1 MIDPRKITPLLS
13 NMTVDRE
20 IGRGPNGV
28 AYLVTRRLDGKKM
41 VLKHISIPASDAETK
56 ALIYAGAVSGE
67 ADAQRY
73 YASLVKDI
81 KSELLLL
88 NGIKNASNI
97 LKFRGYQVDQ
107 KFIGSGYDVYL
118 LADFCRSLPAYI
130 AAHPLT
136 KLQAVN
142 LAIDLCSGLEQLRA
156 AGLVHKDIRPT
167 NIYLGDNRHFLLGDL
182 GVVKMTDLEYS
193 SMPDQLLTDYSAPE
207 VVPSDASLSATM
219 DIYSVGM
226 ILYEIYNGGLL
237 PMGDNDRFVRTD
249 GELPAPAYADIAL
262 SDIILRACAF
272 DPENRYQTPGEMKQA
287 LVLYMQRGN
296 ISNTPLV
303 PPAQAQEEEAEV
315 DVATIAAT
323 VEAGQAAEAEQND
336 EDSQAGEREIP
347 DPGFVLDEEDDV
359 PKISLNDLSDDDLL
373 LPADTEISVEDFLAS
388 IRSTPGLEVVSM
400 DAKGNT
406 STVPGYETEETL
418 PEGTEIVDSADN
430 HVSAEAE
437 QEIAAELA
445 AEDSQQ
451 PETSANPVE
460 EPDEAPQEPVE
471 EAPQEP
477 VEEAPPQRSRRKR
490 PRPAPEPPQN
500 DDPNVYDSG
509 YEEPEGDE
517 YDDDGDSDG
526 PTSGWKKAL
535 IAVIVVLVLA
545 GGSFAG
551 YLFMTDTVKN
561 VTAESVSSSSVVV
574 KAETKNNT
582 PMEVVCS
589 TATGEVSR
597 MPFNAGGTTFTGLN
611 PSTTYTFTLKST
623 GGKLLLGSKSAE
635 IKTEQMT
642 NLTGFA
648 ASSVSAVSANLVIS
662 GTGAQPDKW
671 IVTCTADNGDVVTAE
686 ATDASE
692 PIEVTGLT
700 PATNY
705 TATIARGD
713 GDQLGGTTTCT
724 FTTMDYTVLNTF
736 EAENVTAT
744 GATVKWTYTGTV
756 PDSWTV
762 TCEGTDGSSTAQNV
776 TGTECALDG
785 LSAGVTYTVTLSCPS
800 LQETDRKTITVE
812 ISSASVTEIV
822 STQDENGNI
831 KVEWQFTSDEAPK
844 QWNISYVYA
853 SENEVTPTLM
863 TTDTN
868 SLTLENPVP
877 NTEYTFTIESAD
889 DLPVGGSTQTT
900 CVTGEAEKFTDY
912 GCSDATMTLYALE
925 ENPDSLEDETDSFT
939 TAEHIA
945 FKVEVNYDATDEDK
959 QVKTL
964 YVIRGTNGVPYY
976 VYRNDDPGRSWSGSW
991 TTARHTG
998 DLPDTISKPGSYTL
1012 EVYFNGKLLASKD
1025 FTVTTE

>member
-118 LADFCRSLPAYI
+118 LADFCRSLQAYI

-445 AEDSQQ
+445 AENSQQ
-451 PETSANPVE
+451 SETPANPVE

-490 PRPAPEPPQN
+490 PRPAPETPLK
-500 DDPNVYDSG
+500 DVPNVYDSG
-509 YEEPEGDE
+509 FEEPVGD
-517 YDDDGDSDG
+517 
-526 PTSGWKKAL
+526 
-535 IAVIVVLVLA
+535 
-545 GGSFAG
+545 
-551 YLFMTDTVKN
+551 
-561 VTAESVSSSSVVV
+561 
-574 KAETKNNT
+574 
-582 PMEVVCS
+582 
-589 TATGEVSR
+589 
-597 MPFNAGGTTFTGLN
+597 
-611 PSTTYTFTLKST
+611 
-623 GGKLLLGSKSAE
+623 
-635 IKTEQMT
+635 
-642 NLTGFA
+642 
-648 ASSVSAVSANLVIS
+648 
-662 GTGAQPDKW
+662 
-671 IVTCTADNGDVVTAE
+671 
-686 ATDASE
+686 
-692 PIEVTGLT
+692 
-700 PATNY
+700 
-705 TATIARGD
+705 
-713 GDQLGGTTTCT
+713 
-724 FTTMDYTVLNTF
+724 
-736 EAENVTAT
+736 
-744 GATVKWTYTGTV
+744 
-756 PDSWTV
+756 
-762 TCEGTDGSSTAQNV
+762 
-776 TGTECALDG
+776 
-785 LSAGVTYTVTLSCPS
+785 
-800 LQETDRKTITVE
+800 
-812 ISSASVTEIV
+812 
-822 STQDENGNI
+822 
-831 KVEWQFTSDEAPK
+831 
-844 QWNISYVYA
+844 
-853 SENEVTPTLM
+853 
-863 TTDTN
+863 
-868 SLTLENPVP
+868 
-877 NTEYTFTIESAD
+877 
-889 DLPVGGSTQTT
+889 
-900 CVTGEAEKFTDY
+900 
-912 GCSDATMTLYALE
+912 
-925 ENPDSLEDETDSFT
+925 
-939 TAEHIA
+939 
-945 FKVEVNYDATDEDK
+945 
-959 QVKTL
+959 
-964 YVIRGTNGVPYY
+964 
-976 VYRNDDPGRSWSGSW
+976 
-991 TTARHTG
+991 
-998 DLPDTISKPGSYTL
+998 
-1012 EVYFNGKLLASKD
+1012 
-1025 FTVTTE
+1025 